1 MVRNLAV
8 DILKVNII
16 RRTTLLNNNIPVSGT
31 TEISAEKSTVL
42 KGHDSEVF
50 ICAWNPKQ
58 DLLASGSGDSTAR
71 IWNLTK
77 GGDATV
83 EVLKHCIKMEG
94 KEVPSN
100 KDVTSLDWNCDG
112 KLLATGSY
120 DGYAR

>member
-1 MVRNLAV
+1 MYDATKLS
-8 DILKVNII
+8 
-16 RRTTLLNNNIPVSGT
+16 NNNIPVSGT

-100 KDVTSLDWNCDG
+100 KDVTSLDWNCTG
-112 KLLATGSY
+112 NLLATGSY
-120 DGYAR
+120 DGYARYSVMERNKT

>member
-1 MVRNLAV
+1 ML
-8 DILKVNII
+8 NI
-16 RRTTLLNNNIPVSGT
+16 TLLEGT

-77 GGDATV
+77 V
-83 EVLKHCIKMEG
+83 IRQG
-94 KEVPSN
+94 KESWTSACHLIHFSQPKFHKKFFYN
-100 KDVTSLDWNCDG
+100 K
-112 KLLATGSY
+112 
-120 DGYAR
+120 

>member
-1 MVRNLAV
+1 ML
-8 DILKVNII
+8 NI
-16 RRTTLLNNNIPVSGT
+16 TLLEGT

-77 GGDATV
+77 V
-83 EVLKHCIKMEG
+83 IRQG
-94 KEVPSN
+94 KERWTTACYLIHFS
-100 KDVTSLDWNCDG
+100 
-112 KLLATGSY
+112 
-120 DGYAR
+120 